1 MPKPV
6 SSGAEQSVWSITTT
20 DAVVVLVGVA
30 LFGSWLLG
38 TSLGRKALAG
48 SKPRRNRMAPYT
60 PIALF
65 FVWLMGTAFL
75 QSLVGQIVGDLG
87 GWRGLFVTN
96 VVSSVAAMATVA
108 IILIVAA
115 FQFARGLK
123 GFGLRLKT
131 IPRDLV
137 FAFATLLAVWPLVGA
152 IMRATEM
159 ATKALFGRD
168 FQVPQHEALE
178 LISQSPAPALEIV
191 LIVLAVVLAPLVE
204 EMLFRGL
211 FQSMIRSYLGRPWI
225 AIVLTSILFAGIHA
239 NPTHWPALFALAMGL
254 GYAYEKSGSLVR
266 PILMHAMF
274 NAAIIGT
281 VLLQQPVPA

>member
-6 SSGAEQSVWSITTT
+6 SSGAEQSVWSLTTT
-20 DAVVVLVGVA
+20 DAVIILVGVA

-38 TSLGRKALAG
+38 TSLGRKAL
-48 SKPRRNRMAPYT
+48 SDSRPRRNRMAPYT

-65 FVWLMGTAFL
+65 FVLFLGTALL
-75 QSLVGQIVGDLG
+75 QSLVRLIVGDLE
-87 GWRGLFVTN
+87 GWRGLFVMN
-96 VVSSVAAMATVA
+96 VVSSVASAATVA

-131 IPRDLV
+131 IPRDVV
-137 FAFATLLAVWPLVGA
+137 FAFGTLLAVWPLVGA
-152 IMRATEM
+152 IMRVTEA

-211 FQSMIRSYLGRPWI
+211 FQSMIRSHLGRPWI
-225 AIVLTSILFAGIHA
+225 SIVLTSILFACIHA
-239 NPTHWPALFALAMGL
+239 NPTHWPALFTLAMGL

-274 NAAIIGT
+274 NAFIIGT
-281 VLLQQPVPA
+281 LLLQQHGPA